1 MGLYPQ
7 AIERLVIELGKL
19 PGIGEKTAQRL
30 AFHLID
36 APETDITGLSEALM
50 GVKDKVHLCPKC
62 FSITDKAEC
71 DICADP
77 ARDQHTICV
86 VQSTKDIYAIE
97 KTREYK
103 GVYHVLHGV
112 ISPLEGIGPQDI
124 KARELIEHLA
134 ADGVEEVI
142 MATNPTPEG
151 EATAMYL
158 GNLITPSGVKVTRLA
173 KGMPIGADVEYIDE
187 ITLIK
192 ALEGRKEI

>member
-1 MGLYPQ
+1 MVGISSQRVAVTPSTS
-7 AIERLVIELGKL
+7 AL
-19 PGIGEKTAQRL
+19 P
-30 AFHLID
+30 
-36 APETDITGLSEALM
+36 
-50 GVKDKVHLCPKC
+50 VKIPGA
-62 FSITDKAEC
+62 KATVRR
-71 DICADP
+71 I
-77 ARDQHTICV
+77 DQHTICV

-124 KARELIEHLA
+124 KARELIERLA